1 LNNYVCTFLTTGVAY
16 AWGFG
21 TNGQLGLGHED
32 DVSVPETIRGRQLE
46 NRLVLAASAGGQ
58 HTVLLVK
65 EKPPAEAAEAP
76 NNPKEK

>member
-1 LNNYVCTFLTTGVAY
+1 MCVILKTGIAY
-16 AWGFG
+16 SWGMG

-32 DVSVPETIRGRQLE
+32 DVTVPATIKGKQLE

-65 EKPPAEAAEAP
+65 EKTPAEEP
-76 NNPKEK
+76 PNPKEK